1 MESKNPVFKRQ
12 PQGRQAWGGPTPT
25 PEQLQGMYDAP
36 AYAQHAPPAYRAM
49 TIDDVVVRGFMTL
62 GTLVVSAAAAW
73 ALNLGWGAAMA
84 GMLVGLVLALIVS
97 FKQSTNPVLILG
109 YAVGYGVAVGVLSHL
124 MQEIYPGI
132 VIQAVLGTAM
142 AFGGMLTV
150 YALRIVRVTPKFTKF
165 VVAAALG
172 LMGALLVNWI
182 ASFFIDGGF
191 GLRQAGPVGYLVS
204 VAAILLGCFFLLL
217 DFNQVEEGVRAGVP
231 AKYSWLMAFGL
242 TMTLVWLYLEI
253 LRLLSYF
260 YSSD

>member
-12 PQGRQAWGGPTPT
+12 PHGQQAWGGPTPT
-25 PEQLQGMYDAP
+25 PEQLQGMYDTP
-36 AYAQHAPPAYRAM
+36 SYAPPAQRAM
-49 TIDDVVVRGFMTL
+49 TIDDVVVRGFITL

-73 ALNLGWGAAMA
+73 ALNLGWGAAMV
-84 GMLVGLVLALIVS
+84 GVLVGLVLALVIS

-109 YAVGYGVAVGVLSHL
+109 YAVAYGVAVGVISH
-124 MQEIYPGI
+124 MMESIYPGI

-150 YALRIVRVTPKFTKF
+150 YSLRIVRVTPKFTKF

-172 LMGALLVNWI
+172 LMAALLVNWV
-182 ASFFIDGGF
+182 AGFFVEGGL
-191 GLRQAGPVGYLVS
+191 GLREAGPIGYLVS
-204 VAAILLGCFFLLL
+204 IAAILIGCFFLLL
-217 DFNQVEEGVRAGVP
+217 DFDQVEQGVRMGAP

-242 TMTLVWLYLEI
+242 TMTLVWIYLEI

-260 YSSD
+260 SSSD